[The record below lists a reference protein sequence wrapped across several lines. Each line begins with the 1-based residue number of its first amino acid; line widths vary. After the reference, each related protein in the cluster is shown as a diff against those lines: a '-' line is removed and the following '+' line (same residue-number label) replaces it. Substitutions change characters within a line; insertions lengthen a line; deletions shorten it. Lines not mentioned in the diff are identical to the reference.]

1 MEIPIWRESTVNQ
14 RSIPES
20 GFALVAVLLFRALA
34 ATIVTP
40 FILDAR
46 TERMVQSGLY
56 RTKQLDLLA
65 DGLTDLVAAQILS
78 GQSRQEKSAIPLN
91 AEGVSCA
98 AGRLTIALHIQP
110 VGSTSMPPRPL

>member
-20 GFALVAVLLFRALA
+20 GFALVAVLLFLALA

-40 FILDAR
+40 FVLEAR
-46 TERMVQSGLY
+46 TERVVHSGLY

-65 DGLTDLVAAQILS
+65 DGLIDLVAAGLLS
-78 GQSRQEKSAIPLN
+78 GQSQPERSAILLN
-91 AEGVSCA
+91 AQGASCT
-98 AGRLTIALHIQP
+98 AG
-110 VGSTSMPPRPL
+110 G